1 MTCGGF
7 LELRSMGWEIK
18 RNEPNRASEHQ
29 KRFIAMGLDGLAGWY
44 MDGRAGVLYLSIYQM
59 HTALVTAIRMLLHRT
74 PVQSFECLKS
84 PVLLIAPLCIN

>member
-44 MDGRAGVLYLSIYQM
+44 MDGRAVKLSLCPFHSFKHLKI
-59 HTALVTAIRMLLHRT
+59 LKNSKVIRVR
-74 PVQSFECLKS
+74 P
-84 PVLLIAPLCIN
+84 